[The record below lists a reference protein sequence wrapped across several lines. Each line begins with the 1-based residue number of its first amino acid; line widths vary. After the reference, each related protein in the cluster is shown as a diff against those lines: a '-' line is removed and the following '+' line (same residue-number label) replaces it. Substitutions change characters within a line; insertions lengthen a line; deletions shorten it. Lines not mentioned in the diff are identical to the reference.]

1 MRTNWTMKLSQQMV
15 MSNPKLRKNEN
26 NTAACVSFKKKI
38 SSITTKQTLKNII
51 YLKLSLVCIYM
62 ELFPR
67 VQI

>member
-26 NTAACVSFKKKI
+26 NTAACVSFKKI
-38 SSITTKQTLKNII
+38 SGITTKQTLKNII